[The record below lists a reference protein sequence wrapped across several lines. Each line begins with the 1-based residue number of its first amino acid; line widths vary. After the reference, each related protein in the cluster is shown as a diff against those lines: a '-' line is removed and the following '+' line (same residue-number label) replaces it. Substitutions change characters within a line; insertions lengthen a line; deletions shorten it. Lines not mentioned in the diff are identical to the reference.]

1 MRLSSLFLLL
11 AFLFQFPSH
20 VSADTERIATP
31 CDRGVCFHWWPKVQ
45 VPSGW
50 SHDRDNSLYFN
61 FNALAREGEAFTN
74 AETVMY
80 ANAIYRPRVP
90 TAKTLDELI
99 AQDQKRF
106 RSEIPDIEIV
116 SDGLLKTL
124 DGKTARTWRLAPKS
138 KGQWERVAYFEEGEY
153 YMVFVISSRA
163 KSGLE
168 KNMSSFEALVANY
181 KE

>member
-1 MRLSSLFLLL
+1 
-11 AFLFQFPSH
+11 
-20 VSADTERIATP
+20 
-31 CDRGVCFHWWPKVQ
+31 
-45 VPSGW
+45 
-50 SHDRDNSLYFN
+50 
-61 FNALAREGEAFTN
+61 
-74 AETVMY
+74 MY